1 MAHNTPWNGSLSM
14 NLATLNDSEL
24 DALRI
29 DVLNEQERRAG
40 LATIPQTVADLAAR
54 FIAGG
59 GEQSVI
65 EAAVVPA

>member
-1 MAHNTPWNGSLSM
+1 M
-14 NLATLNDSEL
+14 NISTLTDTEL

-29 DVLNEQERRAG
+29 DVLNEQERRTS

-59 GEQSVI
+59 GEQAAI

>member
-1 MAHNTPWNGSLSM
+1 MAHNTPWNGILSM

-29 DVLNEQERRAG
+29 DVLNEQERRAS

-65 EAAVVPA
+65 EAAVVPG

>member
-1 MAHNTPWNGSLSM
+1 M
-14 NLATLNDSEL
+14 NLATLTDTEL
-24 DALRI
+24 DALRV
-29 DVLNEQERRAG
+29 DVLNEQERRAN

-59 GEQSVI
+59 GAQSVI